1 MTTPKTAHSLRLALL
16 CTFGSLALSVLFF
29 APRLWLMRDYLP
41 GTFQWDRAHTFL
53 LQCEAPFRRDIEP
66 AMLWRLLPP
75 FVCHVL
81 GLRGWAAFAI
91 PWLGAVAATFY
102 VARLHIQRLADARF
116 VFGGT
121 LLFAT
126 TSAVLVPIG
135 WLGLNDGW
143 IWLGLL
149 AAAFARSRWTV
160 LIACLLCPFVDERF
174 IIGLPLALAVRNTDS
189 RARFNWRILVPLI
202 GLLPYVAV
210 RLAFSFDPAISGPTK
225 GFLTASLHQAVFLV
239 PWAPLA
245 WWMGLRAAWL
255 PAASACLERP
265 WLLGGGAAATLVV
278 CMMLAS
284 DMSRSAA
291 ILTPL
296 VLLGGFT
303 FAARRPDLAPR
314 VALTTGIA
322 NVLIPAAHVTLTKFD
337 PINNLAIELFRL
349 LRSS

>member
-1 MTTPKTAHSLRLALL
+1 MTTPKTDHPLRLALL
-16 CTFGSLALSVLFF
+16 CTLGALALSVLFF

-53 LQCEAPFRRDIEP
+53 LQCEHPFRHDIEP

-75 FVCHVL
+75 LVCHVL

-102 VARLHIQRLADARF
+102 VARLNIQRLADARF

-126 TSAVLVPIG
+126 TSTVLVPVG

-149 AAAFARSRWTV
+149 AAAFARSRWTW

-174 IIGLPLALAVRNTDS
+174 IIGLPLALAVRHTDS
-189 RARFNWRILVPLI
+189 QDRFSWQALMPLL
-202 GLLPYVAV
+202 GVLPYVTV
-210 RLAFSFDPAISGPTK
+210 RLALSFDPAISGPTK
-225 GFLTASLHQAVFLV
+225 SFLATSAHQAVLLV

-255 PAASACLERP
+255 PAVSAAWQRP
-265 WLLGGGAAATLVV
+265 WLLGGCAAATLVV

-296 VLLGGFT
+296 VVLGGFT
-303 FAARRPDLAPR
+303 LAARRPDLAPR

-322 NVLIPAAHVTLTKFD
+322 NVFIPAAHVTSNKLD